1 MKYSKYSA
9 VVVGS
14 GISGLFCA
22 LKIAEQISLPEG
34 LLVITKSNFGESNS
48 RYAQGGIVGVMEDN
62 LNDSVELHIKD
73 TLRAGAGLSEYETIK
88 FISENSDEVINDLID
103 LGVNFDRDENGKITY
118 TLEGAHSINRI
129 LHAGGDATGSVIEKT
144 LCRRVKE
151 NPNIDILEETIVTEL
166 LIDSDG
172 ECKGAI
178 IYNDDNHEYETIYSS
193 AIILATG
200 GIGQLYKYTTNPLV
214 ATGDGIELAY
224 QAGAILQ
231 DLEFVQFHP
240 TALAV
245 ERGGNR
251 FLISESVRGE
261 GAVLLDCNNKE
272 FMSEY
277 SELKELAP
285 RDVVT
290 RAIYDRMQKTGAENV
305 YLNAS
310 VIPAE
315 KLAKRF
321 PTISKVCKS
330 SGIDI
335 TKEYI
340 PVAPAAHYYMGGIK
354 ASVDGRTSIRGLY
367 AIGECA
373 STGLHGANRLA
384 SNSLLECVVCG
395 HELANY
401 LTFTNLVPPKKIDET
416 IMETIDSYTNPI
428 SDESFDIAAL
438 KMRLKDIMWKYA
450 GILRDENSLLKG
462 LDEIY
467 KLKSEFRRNVK
478 CLDKSEYE
486 FRNMLCASQLI
497 IKSALKRQESRGAH
511 YRTDFPQTNPEGI
524 HNCVI
529 KGEGE
534 PSFVK

>member
-22 LKIAEQISLPEG
+22 LKLAQQMNLPDG
-34 LLVITKSNFGESNS
+34 ILVITKSNFGESNS
-48 RYAQGGIVGVMEDN
+48 RYAQGGIVGVMNDN
-62 LNDSVELHIKD
+62 EKDSVELHIKD
-73 TLRAGAGLSEYETIK
+73 TLKAGAGLSEKDITK
-88 FISENSDEVINDLID
+88 FISENSDEVINDLINY
-103 LGVNFDRDENGKITY
+103 GVNFDKDENGNVSY
-118 TLEGAHSINRI
+118 TLEGAHSVQRI

-144 LCRRVKE
+144 LCRLAKT
-151 NPNIDILEETIVTEL
+151 NPNIDILEDTIVVEL
-166 LIDSDG
+166 LIDSDN

-178 IYNDDNHEYETIYSS
+178 IFNDDTNEYETIYSS
-193 AIILATG
+193 ALILATG
-200 GIGQLYKYTTNPLV
+200 GIGQLYKYTTNPTV

-224 QAGAILQ
+224 NAGAILQ

-240 TALAV
+240 TALAID
-245 ERGGNR
+245 GAKNR

-261 GAVLLDCNNKE
+261 GAVLLDKDKKE

-285 RDVVT
+285 RDIVT
-290 RAIYDRMQKTGAENV
+290 RAIYDRMIKTNSSNV
-305 YLNAS
+305 YLDAT
-310 VIPAE
+310 VIPIE
-315 KLAKRF
+315 KLQKRF
-321 PTISKVCKS
+321 PTISKVCKKYE
-330 SGIDI
+330 IDI
-335 TKEYI
+335 TKDYI

-367 AIGECA
+367 SIGECS

-384 SNSLLECVVCG
+384 SNSLLECVVCAY
-395 HELANY
+395 ELANY
-401 LTFTNLVPPKKIDET
+401 LSFTSLVPPSKIDENIMNT
-416 IMETIDSYTNPI
+416 IEKYMEPI
-428 SDESFDIAAL
+428 SDETFDVAEL
-438 KMRLKDIMWKYA
+438 KSKLKDIMWNYA
-450 GILRDENSLLKG
+450 GILRDEDKLLKG

-467 KLKSEFRRNVK
+467 KLKSEFRRNTK
-478 CLDKSEYE
+478 CLNKQEYE
-486 FRNMLCASQLI
+486 LRNMLCVSQLI
-497 IKSALKRQESRGAH
+497 IKSALKREESRGAH
-511 YRTDFPQTNPEGI
+511 YRTDFPNKKEEAL

>member
-22 LKIAEQISLPEG
+22 LKIAQQINLPEG
-34 LLVITKSNFGESNS
+34 LLVVTKSNFGESNS
-48 RYAQGGIVGVMEDN
+48 RYAQGGIVGVMQDN
-62 LNDSVELHIKD
+62 PNDSVELHIKD
-73 TLRAGAGLSEYETIK
+73 TERAGAGLSEHETIK
-88 FISENSDEVINDLID
+88 FISENSNQVINDLIEF
-103 LGVNFDRDENGKITY
+103 GVEFDKDENGHITY

-129 LHAGGDATGSVIEKT
+129 LHAGGDATGSVIEQT
-144 LCRRVKE
+144 LCKRVKE
-151 NPNIDILEETIVTEL
+151 NPNIDILEDTIVTEL

-178 IYNDDNHEYETIYSS
+178 IYNDDTQEYETIYSS
-193 AIILATG
+193 ATILATG
-200 GIGQLYKYTTNPLV
+200 GLGQIYKYTTNPKV

-240 TALAV
+240 TALAI
-245 ERGGNR
+245 ENSKNR

-261 GAVLLDCNNKE
+261 GAILLDKHNKR

-277 SELKELAP
+277 HELAELAP
-285 RDVVT
+285 RDIVT
-290 RAIYDRMQKTGAENV
+290 RAIYDKMEKTNSNNV
-305 YLNAS
+305 YLDATC
-310 VIPAE
+310 IP
-315 KLAKRF
+315 KDTLLKRF
-321 PTISKVCKS
+321 PTISKVCKNYN
-330 SGIDI
+330 IDI
-335 TKEYI
+335 SKDYI

-354 ASVDGRTSIRGLY
+354 TTLDGRTSIRGLY

-384 SNSLLECVVCG
+384 SNSLLECVVCA
-395 HELANY
+395 HELANF
-401 LTFTNLVPPKKIDET
+401 LSFTSLIPPKKIDES
-416 IMETIDSYTNPI
+416 IMGKIDLYTSPI
-428 SDESFDIAAL
+428 SDETFDVSKL
-438 KMRLKDIMWKYA
+438 KSELKDIMWKYA

-467 KLKSEFRRNVK
+467 NLKSKFRRGIK
-478 CLDKSEYE
+478 CLNKNEYE
-486 FRNMLCASQLI
+486 LRNMICISQLI
-497 IKSALKRQESRGAH
+497 IKSALKRDESRGAH
-511 YRTDFPQTNPEGI
+511 FRLDFPKTKEIGV
-524 HNCVI
+524 HNCMI